1 MVVTQASFQP
11 PSLPEEGSQAI
22 PLQPHMPVQQ
32 DGQGLD
38 EHTERSQLPISSWEE
53 RGAGI
58 SLLSL
63 LIKEQVS
70 SACLHTV
77 V

>member
-1 MVVTQASFQP
+1 
-11 PSLPEEGSQAI
+11 
-22 PLQPHMPVQQ
+22 MPVQQ

-63 LIKEQVS
+63 LIKEQVRHLEY
-70 SACLHTV
+70 LHTV
-77 V
+77 A